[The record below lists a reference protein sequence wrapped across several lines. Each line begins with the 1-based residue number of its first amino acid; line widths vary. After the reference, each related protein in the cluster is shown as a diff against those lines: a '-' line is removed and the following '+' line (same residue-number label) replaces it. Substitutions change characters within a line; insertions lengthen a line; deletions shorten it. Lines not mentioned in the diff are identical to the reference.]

1 MVYRYKLKEQ
11 PSKSVEFQQERIKAF
26 DDVELRLNNI
36 YKLLSQAKNETINY
50 YNDNPESFNVVY
62 STDLM
67 LDYLDDIQKM
77 FEKPE

>member
-1 MVYRYKLKEQ
+1 MAYRYKLKEQ
-11 PSKSVEFQQERIKAF
+11 PSRAVDFQQERIKAF
-26 DDVELRLNNI
+26 DDVEVRLNNI
-36 YKLLSQAKNETINY
+36 YKLLSQAKKETLDY
-50 YNDNPESFNVVY
+50 YNDNPDSYNVVY